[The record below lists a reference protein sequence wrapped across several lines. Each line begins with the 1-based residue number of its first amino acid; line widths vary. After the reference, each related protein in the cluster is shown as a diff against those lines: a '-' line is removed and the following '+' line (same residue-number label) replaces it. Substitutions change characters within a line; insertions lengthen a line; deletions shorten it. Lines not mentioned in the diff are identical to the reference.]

1 MRALVQDG
9 LRIRRVPVMF
19 VKQQRCCEPSW
30 DPKSLG
36 VMAHLPRCPGQSLFS
51 CFLSSFPCPWS
62 SSERGDSSISPAFL
76 ISLCIPGPQHSG
88 APKAHNSVETI
99 GATCEPEEGRLA
111 EGRQGSRSCP
121 EALQCG
127 WAKQAQITELLDH
140 WLPEDELQ
148 SEESRNRSQFLEGWV
163 V

>member
-1 MRALVQDG
+1 
-9 LRIRRVPVMF
+9 MF
-19 VKQQRCCEPSW
+19 VKQQRCCESSW

-62 SSERGDSSISPAFL
+62 SSERGDSSTSPAFL
-76 ISLCIPGPQHSG
+76 ISLCIPP
-88 APKAHNSVETI
+88 PKASNSVETI
-99 GATCEPEEGRLA
+99 GTTSEPEEERPA

-140 WLPEDELQ
+140 WVPEDELRQ
-148 SEESRNRSQFLEGWV
+148 RNLGIEVSS
-163 V
+163 